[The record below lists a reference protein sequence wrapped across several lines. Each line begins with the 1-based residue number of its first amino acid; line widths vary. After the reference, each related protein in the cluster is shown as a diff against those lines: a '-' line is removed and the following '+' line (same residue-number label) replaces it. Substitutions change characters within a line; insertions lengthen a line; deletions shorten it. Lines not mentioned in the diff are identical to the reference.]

1 MKPIFFSS
9 IPREKSRREVSS
21 IPIKKS
27 PWNLKKSLLKCCEE
41 TVLANK
47 MVFGMSFNAAKVL
60 FVDLRPGW
68 PGYLISRGGR
78 VRAY

>member
-1 MKPIFFSS
+1 MKSEKIPIEM
-9 IPREKSRREVSS
+9 PEVS
-21 IPIKKS
+21 
-27 PWNLKKSLLKCCEE
+27 WFCEE